1 MNSCRTVKLAL
12 GSGGYFG
19 FAHIGV
25 LKVLEREG
33 IQVEAISG
41 SSVGSIMAT
50 LYAKGLR
57 ADEMEKAS
65 LEFAETLFSYRSW
78 ATIVSNNISEA
89 KMVKTVEELIWAKDF
104 SELKIPTFICAT
116 DLIRFKTVW
125 FSEGDLVT
133 AVRASIAVPGVFPVL
148 EKDGIVLADG
158 GILEPLPV
166 DVFKSSDVPVL
177 AVNLYS
183 YQNYVGWEMPKNRV
197 RRPVAALMRTSD
209 AMLWATAQRQKEF
222 WFITIEPDLSC
233 ANDESLSVQ
242 ERAAAM
248 VKKGEEATVMM
259 LPELEKM
266 FLRTLPREEGE

>member
-1 MNSCRTVKLAL
+1 MNSYKAIKLAL

-33 IQVEAISG
+33 IKVEAISG
-41 SSVGSIMAT
+41 SSVGSIMAV
-50 LYAKGLR
+50 LHAKGLS

-65 LEFAETLFSYRSW
+65 LEFAETLFTYRSW
-78 ATIVSNNISEA
+78 TSVISNHMSEE
-89 KMVKTVEELIWAKDF
+89 KMMKAVEDLIWVKGF
-104 SELKIPTFICAT
+104 SQLKIPTFICAT
-116 DLIRFKTVW
+116 DLVRFKTVW

-133 AVRASIAVPGVFPVL
+133 AVRASIAVPGVFPAL
-148 EKDGIVLADG
+148 EKDGVVLADG

-166 DVFKSSDVPVL
+166 DVFKSSDVPVV

-183 YQNYVGWEMPKNRV
+183 YDNYVAWELPRNRV
-197 RRPVAALMRTSD
+197 KKPVATLMRTSD

-233 ANDESLSVQ
+233 ANDESLSVK

-248 VKKGEEATVMM
+248 IKKGEEAAESA

-266 FLRTLPREEGE
+266 FQRTLPKQEGV